1 MSQRTSTNHMRDP
14 YLRQGFYVEL
24 FGHMLK
30 PWSSQEFK
38 QRFAENVHADLQ
50 DSRGKGDGITLAKMR

>member
-1 MSQRTSTNHMRDP
+1 MRDP

-30 PWSSQEFK
+30 PWSSPEFK